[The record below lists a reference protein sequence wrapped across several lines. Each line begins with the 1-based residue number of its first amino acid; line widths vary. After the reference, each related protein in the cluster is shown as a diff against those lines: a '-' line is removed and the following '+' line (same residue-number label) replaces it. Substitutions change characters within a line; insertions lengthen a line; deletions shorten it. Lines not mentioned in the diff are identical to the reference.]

1 MNHEKNHDEL
11 NPEERR
17 KFAALSRERSPAA
30 SLEARIINALKA
42 RGLIRMVHAL
52 PIWTPPRLIGAFAV
66 AMFFGAL
73 GFGLGK
79 WQSGVPSQQTHQTM
93 FVLFLYGDS
102 PETPP
107 NDMSKVVEYGN
118 WARAV
123 SKSKRM
129 ITGEKL
135 KDGGRLLRNVQGQLE
150 IREVSGADEPD
161 VLGGYFLIEAEN
173 YDDAIKVAASCP
185 HLKYGGLIELR
196 QIDQI

>member
-1 MNHEKNHDEL
+1 MNHQKNHDEL

-30 SLEARIINALKA
+30 SLEERISSALKA
-42 RGLIRMVHAL
+42 KGLIGL
-52 PIWTPPRLIGAFAV
+52 TPSPQIWTKPRLAGAFAAALV
-66 AMFFGAL
+66 LLAL

-79 WQSGVPSQQTHQTM
+79 WQGRALPQQPHHNM

-107 NDMSKVVEYGN
+107 DDMSKVVEYGK
-118 WARAV
+118 WARAI

-135 KDGGRLLRNVQGQLE
+135 KDGGRLLRKVQGELE
-150 IREVSGADEPD
+150 IREVREAGEPN

-173 YDDAIKVAASCP
+173 YDEAIKVAASCP

>member
-1 MNHEKNHDEL
+1 MNHEINHDEL

-17 KFAALSRERSPAA
+17 QFAALSRERSPAA
-30 SLEARIINALKA
+30 SLETRIISALKA
-42 RGLIRMVHAL
+42 RGLIRMTQAL
-52 PIWTPPRLIGAFAV
+52 PIWTLPRLAGAFVV
-66 AMFFGAL
+66 AMVFLAL

-79 WQSGVPSQQTHQTM
+79 WQSGVPSQRPHHNM

-107 NDMSKVVEYGN
+107 DDMSKVVEYGK
-118 WARAV
+118 WARAIRM
-123 SKSKRM
+123 SKRM

-150 IREVSGADEPD
+150 IREVRGAGEPD

-173 YDDAIKVAASCP
+173 YDEAIKVAASCP

>member
-11 NPEERR
+11 SADERAR
-17 KFAALSRERSPAA
+17 FAALSRERSPAA
-30 SLEARIINALKA
+30 SLEARIISALKA
-42 RGLIRMVHAL
+42 RGLIRMAPAL
-52 PIWTPPRLIGAFAV
+52 PMWTLPRLAGAFATALV
-66 AMFFGAL
+66 LMAL

-79 WQSGVPSQQTHQTM
+79 WQGGASPQQAHHNM
-93 FVLFLYGDS
+93 FVLFLYDS

-107 NDMSKVVEYGN
+107 DDMSKVIEYGN
-118 WARAV
+118 WARAI

-135 KDGGRLLRNVQGQLE
+135 KDGGRFLRSVQGQLE
-150 IREVSGADEPD
+150 IRDLSEGGKPS

-173 YDDAIKVAASCP
+173 YDEAIKVAASCP

-196 QIDQI
+196 QMDQI

>member
-11 NPEERR
+11 NPEERG

-30 SLEARIINALKA
+30 SLEKRIISALKA
-42 RGLIRMVHAL
+42 KSLIRL
-52 PIWTPPRLIGAFAV
+52 TPSPQIWTMPRLAGAFAAALV
-66 AMFFGAL
+66 LLAL

-79 WQSGVPSQQTHQTM
+79 WQGGASSQQPHRNM
-93 FVLFLYGDS
+93 FVLFLYDA

-107 NDMSKVVEYGN
+107 DDMSKVVEYGN
-118 WARAV
+118 WARTI

-135 KDGGRLLRNVQGQLE
+135 KDSGRFLRSVQGQLE
-150 IREVSGADEPD
+150 IRDLREAGEPNL
-161 VLGGYFLIEAEN
+161 LGGYFLIEAEN
-173 YDDAIKVAASCP
+173 YDEAIKVAASCP

>member
-11 NPEERR
+11 NSEERM

-30 SLEARIINALKA
+30 SLEERIISALKA
-42 RGLIRMVHAL
+42 KGLIRLAPSL
-52 PIWTPPRLIGAFAV
+52 QIWTRSRLAGAFAAALV
-66 AMFFGAL
+66 LLAL

-79 WQSGVPSQQTHQTM
+79 WQGSVPPQQPHHNM
-93 FVLFLYGDS
+93 FVLFLYDS
-102 PETPP
+102 PGTLPD
-107 NDMSKVVEYGN
+107 DMSKVVEYGN

-123 SKSKRM
+123 GESKRR
-129 ITGEKL
+129 ISGEKL
-135 KDGGRLLRNVQGQLE
+135 KDGGRLLRTVRGQLE
-150 IREVSGADEPD
+150 IREMREAGESN

-173 YDDAIKVAASCP
+173 YDEAIKVAASCP